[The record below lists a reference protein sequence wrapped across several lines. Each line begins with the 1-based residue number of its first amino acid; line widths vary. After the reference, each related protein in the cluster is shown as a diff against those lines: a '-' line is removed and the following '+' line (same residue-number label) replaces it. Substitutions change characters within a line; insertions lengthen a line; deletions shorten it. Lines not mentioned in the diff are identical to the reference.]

1 MSFTKITNE
10 EVVVE
15 PATEEKVFDKLFI
28 KNLRFVSDSV
38 GKTLVA
44 GNLIPFDG
52 ENEIL
57 EEPIKPIVIENI
69 FEAMADEKRPEQL
82 RTKMAQTME
91 LVFQVVVEELAYQK
105 EVATELPSQN
115 EEDMI
120 SEE

>member
-10 EVVVE
+10 EPITL
-15 PATEEKVFDKLFI
+15 PANKEKIYDKFFI
-28 KNLRFVSDSV
+28 KNLRFVSEDV

-52 ENEIL
+52 ENSIL
-57 EEPIKPIVIENI
+57 ETPITPIVIENI
-69 FEAMADEKRPEQL
+69 FDAIQDEKRSPES
-82 RTKMAQTME
+82 RAKMAQVME
-91 LVFQVVVEELAYQK
+91 LIFQVVVEELAYQK
-105 EVATELPSQN
+105 EPATELESQN

>member
-10 EVVVE
+10 EVVVA
-15 PATEEKVFDKLFI
+15 PAVEEKIYDKLFI

-57 EEPIKPIVIENI
+57 EAPIKSIVIENI
-69 FEAMADEKRPEQL
+69 FEAMEDENRPEQL

-105 EVATELPSQN
+105 EVATELLSQN

-120 SEE
+120 SE

>member
-10 EVVVE
+10 NAVVE

-57 EEPIKPIVIENI
+57 EEPIKPIVIDNI
-69 FEAMADEKRPEQL
+69 FEAIVDKKRPEQL
-82 RTKMAQTME
+82 RTKMTQTME
-91 LVFQVVVEELAYQK
+91 LIFQVVVEELAYQK

>member
-10 EVVVE
+10 NAVVA
-15 PATEEKVFDKLFI
+15 PAVEEKIYDKLFI

-57 EEPIKPIVIENI
+57 EAPIKPIVIENI
-69 FEAMADEKRPEQL
+69 FEAMEDENRPEQL